1 MKYSIQNLSVF
12 FPANSF
18 YAVKDISFELKGK
31 TVFALVGETG
41 SGKTMISRAVS
52 GLLPEGAKASGKVLR
67 ASENLLCCSEEEMR
81 LLRQKS
87 IAMVFQNDI
96 EDRKSVV

>member
-31 TVFALVGETG
+31 TVFALSTG
-41 SGKTMISRAVS
+41 IGRT
-52 GLLPEGAKASGKVLR
+52 
-67 ASENLLCCSEEEMR
+67 
-81 LLRQKS
+81 
-87 IAMVFQNDI
+87 
-96 EDRKSVV
+96 KSVGRFLKAANRPQNNDQHPLFHDKIRLITTLYSLFIKTIKRRK